1 MLCTNIYNSGKL
13 KILNFSKKHSDRE
26 TVFKPHQLTS
36 YPWHTA
42 YNWNIKCQKCAGM
55 GLNGFIFKKI
65 IKNYAENM
73 KKIVGAV

>member
-1 MLCTNIYNSGKL
+1 MMKCFESISESIIIEVLVSMYVNISQLG
-13 KILNFSKKHSDRE
+13 SKE
-26 TVFKPHQLTS
+26 TI
-36 YPWHTA
+36 HTA
-42 YNWNIKCQKCAGM
+42 YNWNIKCQTCAGM

>member
-1 MLCTNIYNSGKL
+1 MQSNNQISQKVSPDFITKEALSSLHLHITLPIAKMIG
-13 KILNFSKKHSDRE
+13 
-26 TVFKPHQLTS
+26 
-36 YPWHTA
+36 
-42 YNWNIKCQKCAGM
+42 KCQKCTGM